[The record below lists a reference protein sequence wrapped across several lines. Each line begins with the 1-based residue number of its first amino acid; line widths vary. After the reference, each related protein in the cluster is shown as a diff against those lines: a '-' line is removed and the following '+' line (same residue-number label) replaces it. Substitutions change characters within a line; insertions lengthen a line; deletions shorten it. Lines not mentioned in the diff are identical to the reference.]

1 MMAAALA
8 SIPPGAGPLHL
19 QVSRDGDSIVLAV
32 VGESATAVTGT
43 YELEVDA
50 GKPGATNHSVQRGTA
65 SLQPGKAVTIARL
78 RVGSSK
84 TDTLTAKLS
93 VTPSAGKP
101 YEESWRSPRG
111 E

>member
-19 QVSRDGDSIVLAV
+19 QVSRDGDSLVLAV
-32 VGESATAVTGT
+32 VGESTAPMTAT

-50 GKPGATNHSVQRGTA
+50 GKPGATNHSLQRGNATV
-65 SLQPGKAVTIARL
+65 QPGKAVTIARL
-78 RVGSSK
+78 RVGHSR
-84 TDTLTAKLS
+84 TDTLTANLR

-101 YEESWRSPRG
+101 YQESWSSPPA